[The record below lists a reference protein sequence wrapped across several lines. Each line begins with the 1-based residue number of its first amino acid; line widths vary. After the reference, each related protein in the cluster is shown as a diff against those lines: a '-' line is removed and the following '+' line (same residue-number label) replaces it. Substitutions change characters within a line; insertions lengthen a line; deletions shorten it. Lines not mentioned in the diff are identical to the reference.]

1 VTAYTFEPRPDETTA
16 EMGNLFIVIEVI
28 SSGRMAEEVANLVI
42 DTISGHYYEPASGTA
57 ATHLDRFE
65 TAIRATNAELN
76 HYIDQGNAAWV
87 GKLSAIVAI
96 QADDELHLTQTG
108 SAEAFLSRGKASTR
122 ITAGDSPRVP
132 QPNKTFG
139 AITSGDL
146 EAGDRLLLATPALI
160 HQLPLEKLRTIVAN
174 TTPTGAIAEIT
185 GLLEGTPSLRVAAL
199 VVEMTT
205 PEQAALQMRSG
216 EPNDVVLNP
225 NESPLEVARQAAT
238 PLAATALASSKRLG
252 GRAARGLEATK
263 PHAKKAALGVTKA
276 IRRFLTSKN
285 AKHNLGI
292 ATGIIAL
299 VIILIIYS
307 HQRNT
312 SLTKLESRFRADA
325 AVAQAGSSEAK
336 LSAAQTDLAS
346 LAKSPSLA
354 ALNSAVAPQSVA
366 SLQQKISGLL
376 DQAENLHRINATTVA
391 SFSSKFPT
399 PTHFEL
405 IGSSQAVAVDSAGKA
420 IQVVN
425 LANGSIKASTA
436 NTGQLGAVV
445 ATTVNSTD
453 DGVYILTKSPA
464 LWLYKPTSD
473 SLVKQTIA
481 QGGAPSSLAVASYNG
496 NLYFLGTDDS
506 VQKSLRTIAGF
517 GPTATSLSTSSNPEL
532 SGATTLAVDGS
543 IYVISSK
550 GLLQYVGGKLIQ
562 TVTVPASLSGAPI
575 LRSIGSGNTLDAVA
589 PTTSRIGLFSYTG
602 STLAFSEQ
610 FTINGTIHLYD
621 AITNPTTNTVYA
633 LVDGNR
639 LVKFS
644 LE

>member
-1 VTAYTFEPRPDETTA
+1 VTAYTYEPRPDEETA
-16 EMGNLFIVIEVI
+16 KMGNLFIVIEVI

-42 DTISGHYYEPASGTA
+42 DTISGHYYESASGTD

-65 TAIRATNAELN
+65 AAIKATNAELN

-87 GKLSAIVAI
+87 GKLSAIVAV
-96 QADDELHLTQTG
+96 QADKEIHLTQTG

-122 ITAGDSPRVP
+122 ITAGDGPRVP

-174 TTPTGAIAEIT
+174 TTPTGAVAEIT

-205 PEQAALQMRSG
+205 PEQAALQMRSD

-238 PLAATALASSKRLG
+238 PLAATALASSKKLSGHASRSIE
-252 GRAARGLEATK
+252 AAK
-263 PHAKKAALGVTKA
+263 PHAKKAALGVTKL
-276 IRRFLTSKN
+276 IRNFLTSKN
-285 AKHNLGI
+285 AKRNLSILAGAI
-292 ATGIIAL
+292 VLIVL
-299 VIILIIYS
+299 VLIYS
-307 HQRNT
+307 NHKDT
-312 SLTKLESRFRADA
+312 TLTNLETRFHADA

-336 LSAAQTDLAS
+336 LTTAQTDLAS
-346 LAKSPSLA
+346 LAKSPHLA

-366 SLQQKISGLL
+366 NLQQKINGLL
-376 DQAENLHRINATTVA
+376 DQAENLHRVNATTVA
-391 SFSSKFPT
+391 TFSSKFPS

-425 LANGSIKASTA
+425 LANGSIKTSTASTS
-436 NTGQLGAVV
+436 QLGSVV
-445 ATTVNSTD
+445 ATTVNGTG

-464 LWLYKPTSD
+464 LWLYKPTGD

-496 NLYFLGTDDS
+496 NLYFLGTDSS
-506 VQKSLRTIAGF
+506 VQKSLRTLAGF
-517 GPTATSLSTSSNPEL
+517 GPTATSLTTASNPEL
-532 SGATTLAVDGS
+532 SGATTMAVDGS
-543 IYVISSK
+543 IYIISSK
-550 GLLQYVGGKLIQ
+550 GLLQYVSGKLIQ
-562 TVTVPASLSGAPI
+562 TVTVPASLTGAPI
-575 LRSIGSGNTLDAVA
+575 LRSIGSGNTLDAIS

-610 FTINGTIHLYD
+610 FAINGANHVYD
-621 AITNPTTNTVYA
+621 ATTNPTTSVVYA
-633 LVDGNR
+633 LADGK